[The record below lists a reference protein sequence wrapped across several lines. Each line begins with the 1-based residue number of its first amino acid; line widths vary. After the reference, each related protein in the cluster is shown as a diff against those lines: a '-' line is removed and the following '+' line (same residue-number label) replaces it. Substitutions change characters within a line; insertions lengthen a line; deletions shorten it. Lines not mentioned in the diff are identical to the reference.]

1 MPRGIYDRSKLSNT
15 GHLGISLSKKRYR
28 DRAGTSREEE
38 IFSVYFRDETN
49 VLRTRTFYIGL
60 AGQITERRYKTI
72 LQQAIKFREI
82 FHHEHKV

>member
-60 AGQITERRYKTI
+60 AGQYSPRRYREV
-72 LQQAIKFREI
+72 LQKAVEFRKV
-82 FHHEHKV
+82 FHHE